1 VRAGNALAEAG
12 RARKLAGR
20 VNATPDWSLV
30 AGRIRQATAGWD
42 DQVAVRRFE
51 EKGGTLL
58 RGQAHIV
65 GHGEVEVD
73 GRRVWARRGIV
84 IATGGEPS
92 VPPVSGLEEVGYWT
106 NREALEATEAPS
118 SLVVLGAGPV
128 GLELAQAFASF
139 GTWVTLVEA
148 AEHALPAEEP
158 EQGEAMD
165 QVIRGEGMALHTGA
179 VALAARR
186 DRGVIAVELSDGTTV
201 EGERLL
207 VATGRRLDLRGLGV
221 DAAGLDPDAP
231 AVATDANLAPVTG
244 SGRSGT

>member
-186 DRGVIAVELSDGTTV
+186 DRGVIAWSCRTV
-201 EGERLL
+201 PPWR
-207 VATGRRLDLRGLGV
+207 
-221 DAAGLDPDAP
+221 
-231 AVATDANLAPVTG
+231 G
-244 SGRSGT
+244 SGCWWRPGGGWTCVGWGWMPPAWTPTRRRWPPTPTSRR